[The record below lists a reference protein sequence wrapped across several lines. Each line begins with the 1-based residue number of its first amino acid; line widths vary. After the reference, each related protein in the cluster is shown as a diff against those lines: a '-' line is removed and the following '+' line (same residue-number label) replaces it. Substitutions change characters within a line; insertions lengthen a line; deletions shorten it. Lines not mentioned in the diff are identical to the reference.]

1 MVYSY
6 GMKENISNVEYA
18 SLLYDFYGSLLDDNK
33 REIMDLYHEDNLSLT
48 EIAEELG
55 LSRQGVHY
63 ALKKAEGSLE
73 KYEAVLGLVA
83 EWKANKSL
91 ISEADNLL
99 DGMNSVNDAEE
110 LREALSKMNKLMHK
124 ALDL

>member
-1 MVYSY
+1 
-6 GMKENISNVEYA
+6 MKENISNVEYA
-18 SLLYDFYGSLLDDNK
+18 SLMYDFYGNLLDENK

-63 ALKKAEGSLE
+63 ALKKAESSLE
-73 KYEAVLGLVA
+73 KYEAALGLVA
-83 EWKANKSL
+83 EWKGNNAL

-99 DGMNSVNDAEE
+99 ESMGSVDDAEE
-110 LREALSKMNKLMHK
+110 LRGALSKMNEFMHK
-124 ALDL
+124 ALGL

>member
-1 MVYSY
+1 
-6 GMKENISNVEYA
+6 MKENISNVEYA

-63 ALKKAEGSLE
+63 ALKKAEGGLE

>member
-1 MVYSY
+1 
-6 GMKENISNVEYA
+6 MKEIISNVEYA
-18 SLLYDFYGSLLDDNK
+18 SLMYDFYGSLLDENK

-55 LSRQGVHY
+55 LTRQGVHY
-63 ALKKAEGSLE
+63 ALKKAEGNLE
-73 KYEAVLGLVA
+73 KYESALGLVA
-83 EWKANKSL
+83 GWKSNNILMA
-91 ISEADNLL
+91 EADRLL
-99 DGMNSVNDAEE
+99 DNMSSVDDAEE

>member
-1 MVYSY
+1 ME
-6 GMKENISNVEYA
+6 ENISNIEYA
-18 SLLYDFYGSLLDDNK
+18 SLLYDFYGSLLDENK

-63 ALKKAEGSLE
+63 VLKKAESSLE
-73 KYEAVLGLVA
+73 KYEAALGLVA
-83 EWKANKSL
+83 EWKANNAL

-99 DGMNSVNDAEE
+99 ESMSSVDDAEE
-110 LREALSKMNKLMHK
+110 LRGALSKMNEFMHR

>member
-1 MVYSY
+1 ME
-6 GMKENISNVEYA
+6 ENISNIEYA

-63 ALKKAEGSLE
+63 ALKKAESSLE
-73 KYEAVLGLVA
+73 KYEAALGLVA
-83 EWKANKSL
+83 ESM
-91 ISEADNLL
+91 S
-99 DGMNSVNDAEE
+99 SVDDAEE
-110 LREALSKMNKLMHK
+110 LRGALSKMNEFMHK
-124 ALDL
+124 ALGL

>member
-1 MVYSY
+1 
-6 GMKENISNVEYA
+6 MKENINNVEYT
-18 SLLYDFYGSLLDDNK
+18 SLMYDFYGSLLDDNK

-63 ALKKAEGSLE
+63 VLKKAEGSLE
-73 KYEAVLGLVA
+73 KYEAALGLVA
-83 EWKANKSL
+83 EWKSNNVL

-99 DGMNSVNDAEE
+99 ESMSSVDDVEE
-110 LREALSKMNKLMHK
+110 LREALSKMNKFMHK